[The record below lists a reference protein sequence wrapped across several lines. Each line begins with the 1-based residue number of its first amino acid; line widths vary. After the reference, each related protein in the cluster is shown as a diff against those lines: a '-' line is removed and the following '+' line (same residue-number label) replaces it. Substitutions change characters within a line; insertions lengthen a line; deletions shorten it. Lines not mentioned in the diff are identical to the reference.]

1 MPDCQ
6 EQGPWFVTQ
15 TDIRMMQQPFQLSIL
30 EQLTNS
36 APPAPEYCFYKA
48 DQIALFYSV
57 RNSVS
62 IESDCIESRTVTM
75 L

>member
-6 EQGPWFVTQ
+6 EQGPWFVTH
-15 TDIRMMQQPFQLSIL
+15 TDIRMMQQPFQLSTL
-30 EQLTNS
+30 EQLANS
-36 APPAPEYCFYKA
+36 APPASEYCFCKA

-62 IESDCIESRTVTM
+62 IESGCIESRAVTM